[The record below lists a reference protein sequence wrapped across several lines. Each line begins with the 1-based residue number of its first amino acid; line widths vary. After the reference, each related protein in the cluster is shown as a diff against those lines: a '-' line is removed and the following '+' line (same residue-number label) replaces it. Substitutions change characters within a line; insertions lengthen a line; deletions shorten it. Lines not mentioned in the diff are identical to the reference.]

1 MVYHNFL
8 NPWGLLIPRVKN
20 NDGDIV
26 ASGDLQLTASDHC
39 TFSAEQKAFGQD
51 DFRKIPSGINGV
63 EERMSVLWQKGVVS
77 HERLLAL
84 LCSMNCSVKSHF
96 CFVFLTF
103 TFTFGEDSV
112 LSSTEAVIVSLLL
125 VTSVLVLPLCY
136 YLMISTII
144 RWSRHCFHFYYFE
157 KGTTL
162 KRK

>member
-77 HERLLAL
+77 HDRLLAL

-103 TFTFGEDSV
+103 TFGEDSV

-125 VTSVLVLPLCY
+125 VTTVLVLLLCY
-136 YLMISTII
+136 YLMISTVIGCCY
-144 RWSRHCFHFYYFE
+144 RFYFYYFK
-157 KGTTL
+157 KGNTL